1 MKKKKVPVAT
11 IPRLSFYYRAL
22 MQKSDAQFISSQELA
37 ELSGTSA
44 AQVRKDFAYFGQFGA
59 AGKGYRVDFLK
70 NSITRILGVDKSWP
84 VALVG
89 IGNLGSALLS
99 YKGFPR
105 QGFQIV
111 AAFDN
116 DEQKIGK
123 DFAGI
128 IVSHIAA
135 LESEIKLKKI
145 KMVVVT
151 VPQQAAQ
158 EVINK
163 LVKSGIKAILNFA
176 PLRPRVPKGV
186 EVHNI
191 DLSIELE
198 RLAYFLSR

>member
-22 MQKSDAQFISSQELA
+22 MQKSDARFVSSQELA

-44 AQVRKDFAYFGQFGA
+44 AQVRKDLAYFGQFGA

-70 NSITRILGVDKSWP
+70 ASITRILGVDKNWP

-105 QGFQIV
+105 QGFHIV

-123 DFAGI
+123 NFAGI
-128 IVSHIAA
+128 VIQDIAT
-135 LESEIKLKKI
+135 LEDEIRLKKI
-145 KMVVVT
+145 KMAVVT

-158 EVINK
+158 EVIDK
-163 LVKSGIKAILNFA
+163 LVSSGIKAILNFA
-176 PLRPRVPKGV
+176 PIRLGVPKSV

-198 RLAYFLSR
+198 KLTYFLSQ